1 MSMLESWLA
10 ARGTSVLE
18 VIGVCT
24 GLANVW
30 LTVRQRL
37 WAWPVGIANALLY
50 LIIFARAG
58 LYSDT
63 GLQLVYA
70 AVSVYGWWHWARG
83 GPQFDALPV
92 TRVSAREGSMTA
104 IGALLAWIALSQ
116 LTMLIPGARMPR
128 IDALLVA
135 ASLSAQWW
143 MTRKRLECWPLWIV
157 INIGYVALFLVR
169 ELRLTAILYAVYG
182 LLAVIGLREW
192 TMAWK
197 HTSRPSASS

>member
-1 MSMLESWLA
+1 MSPIESWLL

-18 VIGVCT
+18 VLGVCT

-37 WAWPVGIANALLY
+37 WAWPVGIVNALLY
-50 LIIFARAG
+50 LVIFARAG

-70 AVSVYGWWHWARG
+70 ALSVYGWWHWARG

-92 TRVSAREGSMTA
+92 TRITAREGLLTLTV
-104 IGALLAWIALSQ
+104 ALLVWTGLSQ
-116 LTMLIPGARMPR
+116 VTMLIAGARMPR
-128 IDALLVA
+128 LDALLVA

-143 MTRKRLECWPLWIV
+143 MTRKRLECWPLWVIV
-157 INIGYVALFLVR
+157 NVGYVALFVAR
-169 ELRLTAILYAVYG
+169 ELRLTAVLYAVYG
-182 LLAVIGLREW
+182 ALALLGYSQWR
-192 TMAWK
+192 TAWN
-197 HTSRPSASS
+197 TRRLSASS